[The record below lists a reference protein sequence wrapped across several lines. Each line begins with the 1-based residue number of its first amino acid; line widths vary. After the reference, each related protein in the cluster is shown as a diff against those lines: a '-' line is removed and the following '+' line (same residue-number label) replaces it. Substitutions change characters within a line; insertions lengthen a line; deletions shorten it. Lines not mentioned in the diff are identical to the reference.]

1 VEEVE
6 AEAKDIESPVN
17 EERDEGGFDEIE
29 EGYDHYLP
37 LHLLEAVLVPAHSHQ
52 PFHDRNEQHFE

>member
-1 VEEVE
+1 
-6 AEAKDIESPVN
+6 
-17 EERDEGGFDEIE
+17 
-29 EGYDHYLP
+29 LP